1 MTGRAVGILAVAFH
15 LPDRRVSNAELQKEH
30 PDWDMA
36 QLVER
41 TGVYER
47 PIAAEGE
54 TAFDLG
60 LAACR
65 KLIEAGDLDPAD
77 IGAVIFCTQTPDY
90 IMPPNA
96 CLLHGALDLSP
107 DVLAF
112 DITLACSGYVYG
124 LTVAESLIAAGRAG
138 SVLLVTADT
147 YSRLIHPQDRTT
159 RCLFGDGA
167 AASLI
172 GPVEDG
178 EGIVDIRCGT
188 AGTRGDRFM
197 VPAGGARLKKNA
209 GTAEPETDRFGNV
222 RTAEHIHMNGFG
234 VLAFANKYM
243 PSAVHDILD
252 ANGLCIDDLDIV
264 IFHQA
269 SRVALDSLCRL
280 TGVSPDQ
287 NFGNLATVG
296 NLVSASIPVALA
308 DAVSQGRLAPGSL
321 LLLCS
326 FGVGLSWGNAL
337 IRLPAALAAKT

>member
-1 MTGRAVGILAVAFH
+1 MTGRAVGILAVASH
-15 LPDRRVSNAELQKEH
+15 LPDRQVSNVELQNEH

-36 QLVER
+36 RLAER

-65 KLIEAGDLDPAD
+65 KLIEAGDLDPAA

-96 CLLHGALDLSP
+96 CLLHEALDLSP

-124 LTVAESLIAAGRAG
+124 LTLAESLVVAGRAE

-147 YSRLIHPQDRTT
+147 YSHLIHSQDRTT

-172 GPVEDG
+172 GLVEDG

-188 AGTRGDRFM
+188 AGALGDRFV
-197 VPAGGARLKKNA
+197 VPAGGARLKKGPA
-209 GTAEPETDRFGNV
+209 TAELETDRFGNV

-234 VLAFANKYM
+234 VLAFANEYM
-243 PSAVHDILD
+243 PGAVCDILD
-252 ANGLCIDDLDIV
+252 VNGLGVDDLDMV

-280 TGVSPDQ
+280 TGVSPDRD
-287 NFGNLATVG
+287 FRNLATVG

-321 LLLCS
+321 ILLCS
-326 FGVGLSWGNAL
+326 FGAGLSWGNAL
-337 IRLPAALAAKT
+337 IRIPAALTVKT